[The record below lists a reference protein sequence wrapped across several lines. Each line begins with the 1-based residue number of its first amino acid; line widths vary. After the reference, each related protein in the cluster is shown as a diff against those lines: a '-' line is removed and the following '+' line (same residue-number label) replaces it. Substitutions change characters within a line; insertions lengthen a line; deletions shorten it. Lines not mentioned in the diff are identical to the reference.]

1 MTGSSSRRH
10 EGVIAESSGVITVCR
25 PPRDGPVMN
34 PSWGPSGAYDL
45 RPERSL
51 AEMGGLTMAGSV
63 QSRESINTGPDL
75 ELYLVRRAAAVVGLG
90 GIALVHVLDLQG
102 KLDELPYVGV
112 MFIGL
117 IGASLLLAEALI
129 RSDDARAWLAAGALA
144 AATIV
149 GYGISRTAGLPGDH
163 DSDVGNWLEPLG
175 LASLLVEGVVVLLA
189 VARLMPRR

>member
-1 MTGSSSRRH
+1 
-10 EGVIAESSGVITVCR
+10 
-25 PPRDGPVMN
+25 
-34 PSWGPSGAYDL
+34 
-45 RPERSL
+45 
-51 AEMGGLTMAGSV
+51 MAGSV

-149 GYGISRTAGLPGDH
+149 GYGISRTTGLPQATGDI
-163 DSDVGNWLEPLG
+163 GNWGEPLG
-175 LASLLVEGVVVLLA
+175 MASMFVECILVLLSASVLRLEPQPAQLVA
-189 VARLMPRR
+189 VGH